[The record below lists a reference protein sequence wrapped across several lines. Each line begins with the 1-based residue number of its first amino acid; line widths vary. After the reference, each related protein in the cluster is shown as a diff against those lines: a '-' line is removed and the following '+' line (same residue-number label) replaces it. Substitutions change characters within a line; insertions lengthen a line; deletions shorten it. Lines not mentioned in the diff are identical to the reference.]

1 MTLGGSFSPGPRVGW
16 PSILEIWRGQGAR
29 GLPTAP
35 SLCYTRGG
43 GQRMSLVGIGNRL
56 FCGGSLPRETPP
68 TAGRA
73 PSQWTV
79 LPLPPPAPTAPVSWL
94 RALALDPVHRVSCE
108 MFPRCSLDWQRLTT
122 PGRPK
127 GALPTLSPGPLSPP
141 GLWGQL
147 SFSPSFSPLFPS
159 LRLRTKVE
167 VKLGGWRGGEAGPP
181 RTRLLH
187 PQGCA
192 SRQCPPRSRALTSAL
207 SSGVASAHARPT
219 PDSPP

>member
-1 MTLGGSFSPGPRVGW
+1 MTLGGSFSLGPRVGW
-16 PSILEIWRGQGAR
+16 PSILEIWREQGER

-43 GQRMSLVGIGNRL
+43 GRRMSLVGIGNRL

-68 TAGRA
+68 PSRV

-127 GALPTLSPGPLSPP
+127 GALYTLRPGPLSPP
-141 GLWGQL
+141 GLGEQL
-147 SFSPSFSPLFPS
+147 SFSPSFFPLFPS

-167 VKLGGWRGGEAGPP
+167 VKLWGWRWGEAGPP
-181 RTRLLH
+181 RTRFLH
-187 PQGCA
+187 PQGVCLPTLP
-192 SRQCPPRSRALTSAL
+192 SPQQGSHLGLEQWHGLSTRQ
-207 SSGVASAHARPT
+207 AHP
-219 PDSPP
+219 